1 MNTHANARLTPLG
14 RQLLCERIRF
24 DGWTVEEA
32 ALAANVSERTAYRW
46 LGRYDAG
53 EPMTDR
59 SSRPRTSP
67 TRTPAKVEVAIERL
81 RRSRMTSS
89 AIAAAL
95 KMAVSTVC
103 AVLTRLGLNRLS
115 RLDPPEPPNRY
126 ARRHPGE
133 LIHLDVKT
141 LGRFAKPGKRVLGV
155 GPGRHTNKA
164 GWEAVHVAVDDASR
178 LAYVEVLPNQ
188 TAVTTV
194 GFLTRAIAWFAEHG
208 VVVREVMTDNG
219 SPYRSTLW
227 MLEMRQRNLVHIR
240 TDTSDRASP
249 HPALPSAHQRQSR
262 TVHPDPA
269 PRMGLCRDLPQQRP
283 PSRGSATMATPLQPH
298 AAARQPRSQAA
309 HQRPGSLTNVTGN
322 YI

>member
-14 RQLLCERIRF
+14 RQLLCERIRLL
-24 DGWTVEEA
+24 GWTVEDA
-32 ALAANVSERTAYRW
+32 ALAANVSERTTYRW
-46 LGRYDAG
+46 LARYDAG

-59 SSRPRTSP
+59 SSRPRRSP
-67 TRTPAKVEVAIERL
+67 TRTPVKIEIVIERL

-103 AVLTRLGLNRLS
+103 AVLNRLGLNRLS
-115 RLDPPEPPNRY
+115 RLEPVEPPNRY
-126 ARRHPGE
+126 LRRHPGE
-133 LIHLDVKT
+133 LVHLDVKT

-208 VVVREVMTDNG
+208 VPVTEVMTDNG
-219 SPYRSTLW
+219 SPCRSRAW
-227 MLEMRQRNLVHIR
+227 AGEIHRQGLVHIR
-240 TDTSDRASP
+240 TKPYRPRTNGKAERFIQTMLREWAYAQAYRSSEHRRQV
-249 HPALPSAHQRQSR
+249 LPRWLHHYNHTRL
-262 TVHPDPA
+262 H
-269 PRMGLCRDLPQQRP
+269 
-283 PSRGSATMATPLQPH
+283 
-298 AAARQPRSQAA
+298 
-309 HQRPGSLTNVTGN
+309 GSLGHKPPISVLAA
-322 YI
+322 